1 MRTRIRDPHS
11 STGKR
16 QKRGRRPLLLLSL
29 EVAGLVSLIG
39 ISLPKTVF
47 AEASTAVTVQ
57 IYNYSRASPAV
68 LAGAEREANRIL
80 GKAGVRAVWLEC
92 PVEPSTVSPQGPC
105 QKAPEATDIRL
116 RVLAAPIQNKF
127 QDNVFGFTVHPV
139 LASVYYEYALRR
151 GKSDDAEFAVPI
163 ILGCVIAHEL
173 GHLLLGS
180 NGHSQT
186 GIMQPR
192 WEPNQVRQL
201 MRGTLLFTNDQSML
215 MRAQARTRISLQAVS
230 LKEYRMVTVDHGAG
244 PTSDSTK

>member
-11 STGKR
+11 STGKT
-16 QKRGRRPLLLLSL
+16 QKRGWRPLLLLSL

-39 ISLPKTVF
+39 ISLPETVF

-57 IYNYSRASPAV
+57 IYNYSRASPAIR
-68 LAGAEREANRIL
+68 AGAEREANRIL

-201 MRGTLLFTNDQSML
+201 MMGTLLFTTDQSML
-215 MRAQARTRISLQAVS
+215 MRAQART
-230 LKEYRMVTVDHGAG
+230 
-244 PTSDSTK
+244 DSTK